1 MVWASWRRAIRDNS
15 ASGATVSALCT
26 GGHLLADLAHRLLGA
41 QAATGIRHLQVAA
54 APPGQGRLGQHH
66 VHHVGGQH
74 GVGAGAAE
82 VNGDDLGQ
90 VPDDA
95 LGIQKPQGQF
105 LLPPRQ
111 AHQDLKRLAPQADL
125 QGFLDNH
132 HVGGFFYRA
141 LPVAPDGEFFDG
153 ISHG

>member
-1 MVWASWRRAIRDNS
+1 MAP
-15 ASGATVSALCT
+15 
-26 GGHLLADLAHRLLGA
+26 
-41 QAATGIRHLQVAA
+41 

-66 VHHVGGQH
+66 VHHVGGQQR
-74 GVGAGAAE
+74 VGAGAAE

-95 LGIQKPQGQF
+95 FGIQKPQGQF

-111 AHQDLKRLAPQADL
+111 AHQDLKRLAPQTDF
-125 QGFLDNH
+125 QGFFHHH
-132 HVGGFFYRA
+132 HVCGFFYPA

-153 ISHG
+153 ISHNFIH

>member
-1 MVWASWRRAIRDNS
+1 M
-15 ASGATVSALCT
+15 
-26 GGHLLADLAHRLLGA
+26 
-41 QAATGIRHLQVAA
+41 AA

-74 GVGAGAAE
+74 RVGAGAAE

-95 LGIQKPQGQF
+95 FGIQKPQGQF
-105 LLPPRQ
+105 LLPARQ

-125 QGFLDNH
+125 QGFLHDH
-132 HVGGFFYRA
+132 HVCGFFYLA
-141 LPVAPDGEFFDG
+141 LPVAPHGEFFDG
-153 ISHG
+153 ISHKQGSGVRGQGLV